1 MKRENFMQLKRRLYV
16 AIHLGLTVALALVGG
31 IVYAAEGVSNP
42 EVRARVELM
51 QGYKAQMKLLTEAA
65 SGAQPFAADRVA
77 AAIAALQAGAGE
89 LAPAFRSRAEDPAS
103 QALPEIW
110 AAPSEFR
117 QKTAKLVKT
126 AAALDGSEPGALADT
141 LAPVQAACK
150 DCHGRFKLQ

>member
-1 MKRENFMQLKRRLYV
+1 MQLKRRLYV

-77 AAIAALQAGAGE
+77 AAIAALQAGPGNW
-89 LAPAFRSRAEDPAS
+89 PRRSA
-103 QALPEIW
+103 
-110 AAPSEFR
+110 AAPRIRPRRRCPRSGPR
-117 QKTAKLVKT
+117 RRNSGKRRR
-126 AAALDGSEPGALADT
+126 SW
-141 LAPVQAACK
+141 
-150 DCHGRFKLQ
+150 

>member
-1 MKRENFMQLKRRLYV
+1 MQLKRRLYV

-31 IVYAAEGVSNP
+31 IVYAADSISNP

-51 QGYKAQMKLLTEAA
+51 QGYKAQMKLLSEAA
-65 SGAQPFAADRVA
+65 SGAQPFAQDKVA
-77 AAIAALQAGAGE
+77 ATIAALQAGAEG
-89 LAPAFRSRAEDPAS
+89 LAPAFRAQADDPAA

-110 AAPSEFR
+110 TAPSEFR

-126 AAALDGSEPGALADT
+126 AAALDGAGPGALEKT